1 MELIINIEV
10 TAGLEY
16 IASSSNPTKVSLYYN
31 NNLVS
36 SSGGNSRFIAIKGI
50 NTIKAV
56 SETDVSGDIT
66 ITEYMRNYYDM
77 NDSQDITLSFST
89 YLNKWVSRYSY
100 SPESLCSVSNRL
112 ISFNEGYLY
121 NHENPVFNTFYG
133 QVYDSAIAFPHNEAG
148 NTIKTFESMAIEG
161 DQPDHVH
168 IRTEVPY
175 EQSSDLI
182 STDFKNNEGVLYASI
197 YRDRLSPNVLGTP
210 ENKLYKG
217 DKMRGEI
224 GKFAIIYK
232 APTTLKQLKFVSIN
246 FIPSK
251 GHTV

>member
-1 MELIINIEV
+1 METNINITV

-16 IASSSNPTKVSLYYN
+16 IASSNNPAQVSLYYN
-31 NNLVS
+31 DQLVS
-36 SSGGNSRFIAIKGI
+36 SSGGNNRFIAIKGI

-56 SETDVSGDIT
+56 SATTVTGNIT
-66 ITEYMRNYYDM
+66 VTEYMRNYYDM
-77 NDSQDITLSFST
+77 NDSQDITLAFST

-100 SPESLCSVSNRL
+100 SPESMCSVSNRL
-112 ISFNEGYLY
+112 VSFSDGNLY
-121 NHENPVFNTFYG
+121 SHESAIFNTFYG
-133 QVYDSAIAFPHNEAG
+133 QIYDSAIAFPHNEAG
-148 NTIKTFESMAIEG
+148 NTIKTFESIAIEG
-161 DQPDHVH
+161 DLPDHVH
-168 IRTEVPY
+168 VRTEAPY

-182 STDFKNNEGVLYASI
+182 ASDFRNNEGVLYASI
-197 YRDRLSPNVLGTP
+197 FRDRLSPNVEGTP

-224 GKFAIIYK
+224 GKFSIIYK